1 MNTTTP
7 PQRPARRHVAWLTPL
22 LALAVGCDQAT
33 YASGVS
39 DAFQVRDATFV
50 LGALPEDAT
59 AEGPSVVYAASVGYV
74 VTQGQGNIQ
83 YNGLVSK
90 DSYALLVAAQGVSE
104 GYWIVTLDGPD
115 VTQNNDLLFDFTA
128 DFTREM
134 PYGLQTLSFVVTDEA
149 GAPGPR
155 YDSTLCV
162 LPDVSSNN
170 LAACDPEVEPQ
181 SAVVSL
187 RWDTN
192 VDLDLRVLTPE
203 GKLVSWKAPT
213 TALAEGTISKEDLAD
228 PTTGE
233 LSRDSN
239 GNCDIDGIR
248 LESLIFP
255 GDPPSGEYK
264 LYASLHATCGQPTV
278 HYEASVYRRVAAED
292 GTFLVEGED
301 LASGVLSPVHA
312 DGGASLGTFITSVTL
327 P

>member
-1 MNTTTP
+1 MAIP
-7 PQRPARRHVAWLTPL
+7 LPCARSAPGSAVCLTL
-22 LALAVGCDQAT
+22 LTALTVGCEQSP

-39 DAFQVRDATFV
+39 EAFQIRDATFV
-50 LGALPEDAT
+50 LGALPEDET

-83 YNGLVSK
+83 YTGLVTK
-90 DSYALLVAAQGVSE
+90 DSYAVLITAQGVSE

-115 VTQNNDLLFDFTA
+115 VTQNNDLLFDLTA

-134 PYGLQTLSFVVTDEA
+134 PYGLQTLSFVSTDET

-213 TALAEGTISKEDLAD
+213 TAIADGTIPKEDLED
-228 PTTGE
+228 PATGE
-233 LSRDSN
+233 LTRDSN

-248 LESLIFP
+248 LESLVFP
-255 GDPPSGEYK
+255 GEPPPGEYK

-278 HYEASVYRRVAAED
+278 HYGASVYRRVTDEE
-292 GTFLVEGED
+292 GSFLVERED
-301 LASGVLSPVHA
+301 LATGALSPIHA